1 MQYER
6 MAELTGR
13 TLLDTRAIAEV
24 WLALS
29 ALELL
34 TGETVLPPR

>member
-1 MQYER
+1 MER
-6 MAELTGR
+6 VAELTGR
-13 TLLDTRAIAEV
+13 TLLDTQDIAEL

-34 TGETVLPPR
+34 TGESVMPPR